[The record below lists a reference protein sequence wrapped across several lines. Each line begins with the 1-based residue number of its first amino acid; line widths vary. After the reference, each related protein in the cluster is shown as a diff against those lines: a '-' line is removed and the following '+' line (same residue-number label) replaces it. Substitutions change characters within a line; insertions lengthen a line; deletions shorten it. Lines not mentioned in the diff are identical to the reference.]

1 MESLLDYIESIKND
15 LTDIQYK
22 TILDLMKIYFEKN
35 KLLKSTNQKYFVK
48 LQNLM
53 SDYIKLSK
61 FNLTLT
67 LEREGIFDSSIF
79 TMSEINNVEVEYQ
92 EFSNNSSNLP

>member
-92 EFSNNSSNLP
+92 EFSNNSN

>member
-22 TILDLMKIYFEKN
+22 TILDLMKIYYEKN

-92 EFSNNSSNLP
+92 EFSNNSNLP

>member
-92 EFSNNSSNLP
+92 EFSNNSNLP

>member
-22 TILDLMKIYFEKN
+22 TILDLMKIYYEKN

-92 EFSNNSSNLP
+92 EFSNNSN

>member
-1 MESLLDYIESIKND
+1 MDNLLDYIETIKND

-22 TILDLMKIYFEKN
+22 TILELMKIYFEKN

-53 SDYIKLSK
+53 SDYIKMSK
-61 FNLTLT
+61 FNLSLI
-67 LEREGIFDSSIF
+67 LEREGIIDSSIF
-79 TMSEINNVEVEYQ
+79 TMSEINNIDIEYQ
-92 EFSNNSSNLP
+92 EFSHNNNLP